1 MWKSKPQK
9 SRNACNKLFC
19 KSFYIFVCF
28 WHGSKD
34 SVLSRHFC
42 FNPKQLRQ
50 VQKNLN
56 VLDLY
61 KDKAKIVSSLTICKC
76 WLFCINPKK
85 RKHFCCTSHMMEICQ
100 GICSQVCLRLF
111 FRLMDY
117 QMLVLMLFTVCLNL
131 DYWLEALSHR
141 YPNK

>member
-85 RKHFCCTSHMMEICQ
+85 RKHFLLYFSYD
-100 GICSQVCLRLF
+100 GKLSGKLSGNLFSSLNGLF
-111 FRLMDY
+111 FHLTDY
-117 QMLVLMLFTVCLNL
+117 HLLFLMLNTVCLTL
-131 DYWLEALSHR
+131 DYTIR
-141 YPNK
+141 I